1 MLLSSINKSE
11 VGLMT
16 SEVWKVATSYTNKL
30 RAGLTTRDVPSA
42 ADTMENIQEWEEA
55 GWEERSADS
64 GCDVTQMDVG
74 REEDGDTKVMGWWHL
89 ILGGAQ
95 HCHLVS
101 YCQHHRFTKDRLTNI
116 GCLLNMVVSLSFR
129 SLSKTEN
136 FGQMSWWCWVTSVF
150 CGYQKTI
157 IELIFPLASVFCWL
171 SNVTLWCIDNGMDGG
186 FLILRLGENWGESLI
201 PRWWHLVGGELRWEL
216 REPTLTNSF
225 LIIIYKGEKWEC
237 HHDGREWV
245 MSQYFDGLPLPGD
258 RWPPEEFDLKYFWR
272 SELFFMNQVLSHIIR
287 RNETMGDR
295 GAVTLRWSMGDWS
308 ELMTSRDVLL
318 QTWDNFN
325 FHCFKLSNLTSVSY
339 WHN

>member
-1 MLLSSINKSE
+1 MYRVLLTQWRIFRNEKRWDERREVLTVAVMWHRWML
-11 VGLMT
+11 G
-16 SEVWKVATSYTNKL
+16 
-30 RAGLTTRDVPSA
+30 GRDDQTLA
-42 ADTMENIQEWEEA
+42 EI
-55 GWEERSADS
+55 
-64 GCDVTQMDVG
+64 
-74 REEDGDTKVMGWWHL
+74 GDTKVMGWWHL

-116 GCLLNMVVSLSFR
+116 GCLLNMSYGFISLVVSLSFW

-201 PRWWHLVGGELRWEL
+201 PRWWHLVGGELRWKL

-245 MSQYFDGLPLPGD
+245 MSQYFDDGLPLPRD
-258 RWPPEEFDLKYFWR
+258 RWPPEEFDLTIWTIFYESSF
-272 SELFFMNQVLSHIIR
+272 
-287 RNETMGDR
+287 
-295 GAVTLRWSMGDWS
+295 VTY
-308 ELMTSRDVLL
+308 
-318 QTWDNFN
+318 
-325 FHCFKLSNLTSVSY
+325 HP
-339 WHN
+339 